1 MRLGFVGAGRM
12 GRPMVDRLTGAGHEV
27 RVLARSEQARKALD
41 EAGAHPVASAAGAAR
56 DAEAVFV
63 CVFSDDQVREV
74 SLHLVQAMPDGAVL
88 VVHTTGSPRTAR
100 GIAAAAPA
108 IRVVDAPV
116 SGGPHDIAA
125 GRITLFVGGDA
136 EAVDLIRPALGCYGD
151 PILHVGPL
159 GAGQG
164 VKLVN
169 NALFAAQIGLLAD
182 AVRLGGEIGVPEAGL
197 LTALQ
202 HGSSAN
208 LAVRGAAARGSVA
221 QFTAAVRDFIGK
233 DVAVVRDVAAGL
245 GASLGRIDAAI
256 GALDPSD

>member
-41 EAGAHPVASAAGAAR
+41 EGGAHPVASAADAAR

-88 VVHTTGSPRTAR
+88 VVHTTGSPRTVR
-100 GIAAAAPA
+100 DIAAAAPA

-136 EAVDLIRPALGCYGD
+136 GTVDLIRPALGCYGD

-208 LAVRGAAARGSVA
+208 LAVRSAAARGSVA

-256 GALDPSD
+256 GALEPSE

>member
-41 EAGAHPVASAAGAAR
+41 EAGAHPVASAADAAR
-56 DAEAVFV
+56 
-63 CVFSDDQVREV
+63 
-74 SLHLVQAMPDGAVL
+74 
-88 VVHTTGSPRTAR
+88 
-100 GIAAAAPA
+100 
-108 IRVVDAPV
+108 
-116 SGGPHDIAA
+116 
-125 GRITLFVGGDA
+125 DA

-208 LAVRGAAARGSVA
+208 LAVRSAAAQGSVA

-256 GALDPSD
+256 GALEPSE